1 MKEYFRIY
9 IDLLCEI
16 LSLFF
21 FLKKLTEE
29 IVEKQTKRVT
39 CNIVH
44 YLKKSKIVEDK
55 TVEEKTVLVS
65 WLLSKIDVL
74 WLRHHFVFVI

>member
-16 LSLFF
+16 LSLF

-65 WLLSKIDVL
+65 
-74 WLRHHFVFVI
+74 

>member
-1 MKEYFRIY
+1 MKEYFRIC